1 MSIKSHS
8 RRSVTFPVREKTRS
22 LHLGN
27 IVYIRFD
34 KLKVRN
40 AKGRKKTFTKETAIH
55 AVAEE
60 FLDLRL
66 GTHFFFRH
74 WIFLVGSK

>member
-1 MSIKSHS
+1 MINH
-8 RRSVTFPVREKTRS
+8 E
-22 LHLGN
+22 LGN

-34 KLKVRN
+34 KLKVKTE
-40 AKGRKKTFTKETAIH
+40 KGMKTSFTKEKAIH

-66 GTHFFFRH
+66 GNHFFFRH
-74 WIFLVGSK
+74 WIFLVGNVFELHEG